1 MALTDAPSR
10 AMAAMNHSPTPK
22 TIAPSKA
29 QSSFTTSA
37 CPPTSEPPR
46 LSSARTRRK
55 RKNECSPGWR
65 SAAVFLALVFFFC
78 APGAFAQGA
87 PPGPQTPE
95 PGVQPEQPP
104 PGAQKI
110 RVRVNEIIAPV
121 TVLNRSGEM
130 VFDLTQKDFRVFDNG
145 APQKID
151 HFDLGGDALSVV
163 LAVET
168 SSRIEPLLPAVRQTG
183 IVFSQTVM
191 ARTAEAAV
199 IRFDDAV
206 NLLEPFTTDK
216 DRVQAAIDTLRM
228 GTSGTLLYDA
238 MAKGIAL
245 LAERPAA
252 RRRILVV
259 LAEAQDTGSESK
271 LGEVLRQAQLANVTI
286 YSVGLSTT
294 AAAFRSKP
302 NPPPP
307 TQIGPPGTFPVPT
320 PNGMP
325 QTPDI
330 EREMQQGVDLLA
342 LAEWLVKT
350 GMNALG
356 PNSLAVASKATGGLH
371 LNTMK
376 DRSIEKAIDAI
387 GGELHAQYTLSYR
400 PEGDEVSGYHEIK
413 VEVHRPDVT
422 VRTRPGYYLPPPN

>member
-1 MALTDAPSR
+1 VIVLPRCAALLGFVVVVCVS
-10 AMAAMNHSPTPK
+10 
-22 TIAPSKA
+22 
-29 QSSFTTSA
+29 
-37 CPPTSEPPR
+37 
-46 LSSARTRRK
+46 
-55 RKNECSPGWR
+55 G
-65 SAAVFLALVFFFC
+65 AL
-78 APGAFAQGA
+78 AQGA
-87 PPGPQTPE
+87 PPGPLAPG
-95 PGVQPEQPP
+95 PGVQPEKPP
-104 PGAQKI
+104 PGVQKQSI
-110 RVRVNEIIAPV
+110 RVRVNEVITPV
-121 TVLNRSGEM
+121 TVLDRSGEM
-130 VFDLTQKDFRVFDNG
+130 VFDLAQKDFRVFDDG
-145 APQKID
+145 AEQKIE

-168 SSRIEPLLPAVRQTG
+168 SSRMEALLPAVRHTG

-191 ARTAEAAV
+191 AQTAEAAV
-199 IRFDDAV
+199 IGFDDEVAI
-206 NLLEPFTTDK
+206 LDKFTTDR
-216 DRVQAAIDTLRM
+216 DRVEDTVNHLRM
-228 GTSGTLLYDA
+228 GTSGVRLYDA
-238 MAKGIAL
+238 MARGVSL
-245 LAERPAA
+245 LDERPTA

-259 LAEAQDTGSESK
+259 LAEAQDTGSEVK

-286 YSVGLSTT
+286 YSIGLSTM

-302 NPPPP
+302 DPPPP

-330 EREMQQGVDLLA
+330 EREMQQSVDLLA

-376 DRSIEKAIDAI
+376 DRSIEKAIDEI
-387 GGELHAQYTLSYR
+387 GGELHAQYTLGYR
-400 PEGDEVSGYHEIK
+400 PAGDQVSGYHEIK
-413 VEVHRPDVT
+413 VEVHRPGVS